1 MFIVRAFI
9 NYTITVAVWT
19 ILVPSVPHVLLTSAA
34 APGCVRDQP

>member
-19 ILVPSVPHVLLTSAA
+19 RFGSHVSLM
-34 APGCVRDQP
+34 CY

>member
-19 ILVPSVPHVLLTSAA
+19 RFSFHVFLMWMLTIHY
-34 APGCVRDQP
+34 